1 MPWNEFGLRLHRARA
16 RCVVWVLTKVI
27 SSVTEGAGTP
37 SSIVCRT
44 AAGAGA
50 GQVPLKVVIDELEVT
65 TAKRFLYKKN
75 PVIKSVK
82 PLCSLQ
88 R

>member
-1 MPWNEFGLRLHRARA
+1 MNLVSTSLRSCLVRSLGSHES
-16 RCVVWVLTKVI
+16 LVI
-27 SSVTEGAGTP
+27 SSVSEGAGTP

-50 GQVPLKVVIDELEVT
+50 GQVPLKVVIDEFEVT

>member
-1 MPWNEFGLRLHRARA
+1 MFPSVSQGQGAL
-16 RCVVWVLTKVI
+16 
-27 SSVTEGAGTP
+27 SSV
-37 SSIVCRT
+37 SCRT
-44 AAGAGA
+44 AAGLGV
-50 GQVPLKVVIDELEVT
+50 GRVPLKVVIDQFEVT
-65 TAKRFLYKKN
+65 TAKKFLYKKN